1 MIREAQLDLGTYLFR
16 ELGEAQFNGL
26 YVGDRLK
33 KFFQREEIE
42 LDAGEDAADNGLE
55 EEVEEETEKEKDD

>member
-1 MIREAQLDLGTYLFR
+1 MIREAQLGLGTYLFR
-16 ELGEAQFNGL
+16 ELDEAQFNGL

-33 KFFQREEIE
+33 RFLQREEIE
-42 LDAGEDAADNGLE
+42 LDAREDVADNRLE